1 MLFTIL
7 RARLAQCCSTVS
19 RSRQVQTRVT
29 VREVVANATSAK
41 IVGGDAIVF
50 ARGRSFLASRF
61 DVASQQLV
69 GEPMPLN
76 LRVQLAAYSAAPMYA
91 VSSTGTLVYAQA
103 SGDRRLVW
111 VDPAGT
117 RRASENR

>member
-1 MLFTIL
+1 MTALAKGDEGHHRPVLLPDGSVLFTIL
-7 RARLAQCCSTVS
+7 RAGWHSVLNSVAVASGTNAGD
-19 RSRQVQTRVT
+19 

-61 DVASQQLV
+61 DVASKQLV

-76 LRVQLAAYSAAPMYA
+76 LRVQLAA
-91 VSSTGTLVYAQA
+91 
-103 SGDRRLVW
+103 
-111 VDPAGT
+111 
-117 RRASENR
+117 